1 MRVNNQSPFYIFSGS
16 KQCIKTIEKVKKKN
30 YIYILRAHKL
40 FPRQKPVGHELSG
53 SDGDRLV
60 SHLSEKLKN
69 SIVD

>member
-1 MRVNNQSPFYIFSGS
+1 MQVKNQSPFYIFSGS
-16 KQCIKTIEKVKKKN
+16 KQCIKTIEKVKKKKK
-30 YIYILRAHKL
+30 LRAHKL

-60 SHLSEKLKN
+60 SHLSAKLKI